1 MSELKR
7 PNIRDYMVNK
17 TDDDDDDEWYESYCA
32 DMEIYLFAEK
42 TLKFKDRL
50 QDNYSIDEDTWNNTP
65 KMVQKIMM
73 ELHEKVE
80 NHEYLMEE
88 LHIWRENMPI

>member
-7 PNIRDYMVNK
+7 PNIRDYMENRK
-17 TDDDDDDEWYESYCA
+17 DEDDDEWYEQYCA

-42 TLKFKDRL
+42 TLKFKDGL
-50 QDNYSIDEDTWNNTP
+50 QDNYSIDEETWNNTP

-80 NHEYLMEE
+80 SHEYLMEE
-88 LHIWRENMPI
+88 LQCWRDNMPI

>member
-1 MSELKR
+1 M
-7 PNIRDYMVNK
+7 RDYMKNR
-17 TDDDDDDEWYESYCA
+17 TDEDDDEWYEQYCA

-42 TLKFKDRL
+42 ALKFKEGL
-50 QDNYSIDEDTWNNTP
+50 QDNYSIDEETWNNTP

-80 NHEYLMEE
+80 NHEYQMEE
-88 LHIWRENMPI
+88 LYVWRDNMPI

>member
-7 PNIRDYMVNK
+7 PKISDYVENK
-17 TDDDDDDEWYESYCA
+17 KEGDDDGEWYESYCA

-42 TLKFKDRL
+42 TLKFKGEL
-50 QDNYSIDEDTWNNTP
+50 QDNYSIDEETWNNTP

-80 NHEYLMEE
+80 KHAYSREE
-88 LHIWRENMPI
+88 LYVWRENMPI